1 MPSTS
6 SGNNNME
13 KILKYIIWIGLVA
26 IPFTPLII
34 DGSYFFPFIVPKT
47 MIFRIIVEVMLLA
60 FLGLAVLKK
69 EYRPKINLVLILSF
83 IYIVI
88 VSISSFLADSF
99 YFSFWSNNE
108 RSEGILLLLHLF
120 AYLFILSG
128 FLRKLKDWLFL
139 FETSF
144 FSSLLVSLIGLGQY
158 LGTNWVVA
166 SSGGSRI
173 TATIG
178 NAGYV
183 AGYLV
188 FNIFFGLLLMFFRKN
203 KYLHIYYILGIFLQI
218 FIVFNTL
225 TRGGIL
231 ALVFSLVIFA
241 GYLVFFRFRS
251 NKLIRNSGII
261 LLLVVIIFTSFV
273 FFNKQSDWVSK
284 NPVFNRLTTVSF
296 DDATI
301 NNRLVTWKGAYL
313 GFEEKPILGYGYEN
327 FYQVFDKHFDPSIYR
342 KAGSVVWFDR
352 AHNMIFDRL
361 ITGGL
366 IGLLLYLSLLFLPLI
381 LLWKYF
387 HKNKTSSG
395 YFIPVV
401 FTLIIIAYFIQNMF
415 IFEAL
420 VTYIPLFIV
429 LAFMS
434 QFCLSYFDN
443 FAKSKKPYLISLTL
457 GIILFLPV
465 LFSFNVIPASANK
478 EFIRTLIESKQ
489 GDYKI
494 AYSQFINVL
503 DRNTANNQ
511 EYRQHFGE
519 FVTGL
524 VSNIQNIDEEWVS
537 QAAIKAEQEFDKQ
550 IEEKLLNTR
559 NYLMFMRFLNKTYQ
573 FNVERLNKALELG
586 NKALELSPT
595 RPQIHYEIAYT
606 QIYLGKYYYSLGQTE
621 KTIQLF
627 NQSVDNMQKAIDLQ
641 DQVVESYINMVMVLF
656 TVGRGEEV
664 QFYLDKMDE
673 MNLNYRQI
681 DALERM
687 ANSAIRSENYEF
699 TLKFYKELTIFNPDS
714 SEYWISLAL
723 SYANLGEKEKAI
735 EIANKVGEFGEDYAE
750 QSELFIQDVLSG
762 IYD

>member
-1 MPSTS
+1 M
-6 SGNNNME
+6 NIE
-13 KILKYIIWIGLVA
+13 KFLKYIIWIGLVA
-26 IPFTPLII
+26 IPFIPLLI
-34 DGSYFFPFIVPKT
+34 DGNYFFPFIFPKT
-47 MIFRIIVEVMLLA
+47 MFFRIIVEVIFLA

-69 EYRPKINLVLILSF
+69 EYRPKINLVLIISF
-83 IYIVI
+83 LYIII
-88 VSISSFLADSF
+88 VSLSSFLADNF

-144 FSSLLVSLIGLGQY
+144 FSSILVSLIGLGQY
-158 LGTNWVVA
+158 LGQDWIVA

-183 AGYLV
+183 AGYLI
-188 FNIFFGLLLMFFRKN
+188 FNIFFGLLLIYFRKN
-203 KYLHIYYILGIFLQI
+203 KYLNFYYSLGILLQI

-225 TRGGIL
+225 TRGGII
-231 ALVFSLVIFA
+231 ALVFSLVIFI
-241 GYLVFFRFRS
+241 GYLVFFKFRS
-251 NKLIRNSGII
+251 NKSIRNSGII
-261 LLLVVIIFTSFV
+261 ILLLAIIFTSFV
-273 FFNKQSDWVSK
+273 FLNKQSDWVKK
-284 NPVFNRLTTVSF
+284 NNILNRLTSISISDTT
-296 DDATI
+296 A
-301 NNRLVTWKGAYL
+301 NNRLVTWKGAYE
-313 GFEEKPILGYGYEN
+313 GFKEKPLVGYGYEN
-327 FYQVFDKHFDPSIYR
+327 FYQVFDKNFDTSIYR

-366 IGLLLYLSLLFLPLI
+366 VGLLLYLSLLSLPLV

-387 HKNKTSSG
+387 YKNKTFSG

-401 FTLIIIAYFIQNMF
+401 FTLIMIAYFIQNMF

-457 GIILFLPV
+457 GIILFLPIM
-465 LFSFNVIPASANK
+465 FSFNIIPASANRG
-478 EFIRTLIESKQ
+478 FIKTLIQARQ
-489 GDYKI
+489 GELKE
-494 AYSQFINVL
+494 AYSQFINII
-503 DRNTANNQ
+503 DRNTPNNQ

-524 VSNIQNIDEEWVS
+524 VNNPEVTDQEWVS
-537 QAAIKAEQEFDKQ
+537 QAAIRVEQEFDKQ
-550 IEEKLLNTR
+550 IEEKPLNTR

-573 FNVERLNKALELG
+573 FNVERLGKALRLG
-586 NKALELSPT
+586 DKALELSPT

-606 QIYLGKYYYSLGQTE
+606 QIYLGNYYSSIEQTD
-621 KTIQLF
+621 KTEQLF
-627 NQSVDNMQKAIDLQ
+627 NKAVENMQRAIDLQ
-641 DQVVESYINMVMVLF
+641 DQVTESYINMIMVLL
-656 TVGRGEEV
+656 TTNKDNDI
-664 QFYLDKMDE
+664 QSYLDKMDS
-673 MNLNYRQI
+673 MGINYHRA
-681 DALERM
+681 DVLERM
-687 ANSAIRSENYEF
+687 ANSAVHAKNYEW
-699 TLKFYKELTIFNPDS
+699 TLKFYKEITTITPENP
-714 SEYWISLAL
+714 EALINLAL
-723 SYANLGEKEKAI
+723 SYVNLGEKEKAI
-735 EIANKVGEFGEDYAE
+735 ETAKKVEEFGGNYAE
-750 QSELFIQDVLSG
+750 QSKLFIQDILDG
-762 IYD
+762 KYD

>member
-1 MPSTS
+1 M
-6 SGNNNME
+6 NME
-13 KILKYIIWIGLVA
+13 RILKCIIWIGLIA

-47 MIFRIIVEVMLLA
+47 LIFKIIIEVMLLA
-60 FLGLAVLKK
+60 FLGLAVIKK
-69 EYRPKINLVLILSF
+69 EYRPKINLVLIISF
-83 IYIVI
+83 LYIIV

-108 RSEGILLLLHLF
+108 RSEGIILLLHLF

-128 FLRKLKDWLFL
+128 FLRQLKDWLFL

-158 LGTNWVVA
+158 LGYNWIVA

-188 FNIFFGLLLMFFRKN
+188 FNIFFGILLIFLRKN
-203 KYLHIYYILGIFLQI
+203 KYLNYYYIIGIFLQI

-225 TRGGIL
+225 TRGGIISL
-231 ALVFSLVIFA
+231 AFSLMVFI
-241 GYLVFFRFRS
+241 GYLVFFRYRS

-261 LLLVVIIFTSFV
+261 VLLLAIIFTGFV
-273 FFNKQSDWVSK
+273 FLNKKSDWVY
-284 NPVFNRLTTVSF
+284 NNNALRRLTNISISDTT
-296 DDATI
+296 AE
-301 NNRLVTWKGAYL
+301 NRLVTWKGAYN
-313 GFEEKPILGYGYEN
+313 GFKEKPLLGYGYEN
-327 FYQVFDKHFDPSIYR
+327 FYQVFDKNFNPVIYR

-366 IGLLLYLSLLFLPLI
+366 IGLLLYLSLLLLPLI

-395 YFIPVV
+395 YFIPVI
-401 FTLIIIAYFIQNMF
+401 FTLIIMAYFIQNMF

-434 QFCLSYFDN
+434 QFCLSYFDD
-443 FAKSKKPYLISLTL
+443 FSKSKKPYLIYLTL
-457 GIILFLPV
+457 GIILFLPII
-465 LFSFNVIPASANK
+465 FSFNIIPASANR
-478 EFIRTLIESKQ
+478 EFIKTLIEAKQ

-503 DRNTANNQ
+503 DRETANNQ

-524 VSNIQNIDEEWVS
+524 VGNPQITDEGWLN
-537 QAAIKAEQEFDKQ
+537 QAAIKVEQEFDKQ
-550 IEEKLLNTR
+550 IEEKPLNTR

-586 NKALELSPT
+586 YKALELSPT
-595 RPQIHYEIAYT
+595 RPQIYYEIAYT
-606 QIYLGKYYYSLGQTE
+606 QIYLGKYYQSLGQTE
-621 KTIQLF
+621 KTVQLF
-627 NQSVDNMQKAIDLQ
+627 NRSVGNMQKAIDLQ
-641 DQVVESYINMVMVLF
+641 DKVIESYTNMAMVLF

-664 QFYLDKMDE
+664 QSYLDKMDE
-673 MNLNYRQI
+673 MGIDYRRVE
-681 DALERM
+681 ALERM

-699 TLKFYKELTIFNPDS
+699 TLKFYEELTILVPNNP
-714 SEYWISLAL
+714 EYWISLAL

-735 EIANKVGEFGEDYAE
+735 EIAGKVKEFGGNYAE
-750 QSELFIQDVLSG
+750 QSELFIQDILDG
-762 IYD
+762 KYD